1 LIAAHQEGLRE
12 GPVHIV
18 NRDQQAVVVLSVNDQ
33 RALCQPRSG
42 QQGCMTALPP
52 AGRRSNAQI
61 DQRLRIYGA
70 W

>member
-1 LIAAHQEGLRE
+1 MIAAHQEGLRE